1 MLWGHTFGCQC
12 TRCGS
17 FLSVLGMCEQCSS
30 VVYFRDWLRCV
41 KWKAWSYI
49 GRGLVRYICGTLC
62 NKDKC
67 CVVTQPLIIT
77 FRVVAN
83 EALQVSHMVDYG
95 GMNIWTIEKS
105 CKERTLKN
113 IAQTLQF
120 WCRLFILLDYIN
132 KLQTLMGTSMGNN
145 RPFK

>member
-49 GRGLVRYICGTLC
+49 GHGLVRYICGTLC
-62 NKDKC
+62 NKDRC
-67 CVVTQPLIIT
+67 CVVTQPLIII

-83 EALQVSHMVDYG
+83 EALQVSHMVDCNLWWYEYLDNRKVLEG
-95 GMNIWTIEKS
+95 KGSQEHSANIVVLVSVIY
-105 CKERTLKN
+105 TL
-113 IAQTLQF
+113 
-120 WCRLFILLDYIN
+120 RLH
-132 KLQTLMGTSMGNN
+132 Q
-145 RPFK
+145 